1 MKKILILANSD
12 IGLYKFRR
20 ELIEVL
26 LRKYKIFISLPKGQ
40 FVQDFIDMGCGFIQT
55 EFERR
60 SMNPINE
67 LKLLY
72 TYKRIITELN
82 PDMILSYTI
91 KPNLYG
97 GLIVSTKKIPYI
109 VNITGLG
116 SAVEK
121 NILLQKFIVAF
132 YKVSLRNVKTVFFQN
147 LENQKYFEKHKI
159 ALGKHV
165 LIPGSGVNLDYYQ
178 AADYPDLN
186 VIKFVF
192 VARIMREKGIDQYLE
207 MAEAIR
213 EKHSDVEFHIC
224 GFCEQDYEKKLEEY
238 SEKGIVKYHGMVCDM
253 RDIYRRVHC
262 VVHPTY
268 YPEGLSNVLLEALA
282 TARPVITTDRPGCR
296 EAVENGVNG
305 FLVKEKNT
313 EDLIN
318 KVEQFIALPRAQKKE
333 MGLAGRKK
341 AEKEFDRNIV
351 IREYLK
357 AIKKL

>member
-1 MKKILILANSD
+1 MKKVLILANSD

-26 LRKYKIFISLPKGQ
+26 LKEYRVFISLPQGQ
-40 FVQDFIDMGCGFIQT
+40 FVRDFIDMGCSFIQT

-60 SMNPINE
+60 GMNPVNE

-72 TYKRIITELN
+72 TYKRIISEIK

-97 GLIVSTKKIPYI
+97 GLIAGTKKIPYI

-121 NILLQKFIVAF
+121 NVLLQKFIAAF
-132 YKVSLRNVKTVFFQN
+132 YKVSLRNVKTVFLQN
-147 LENQKYFEKHKI
+147 LENRQYFEKHKI

-165 LIPGSGVNLDYYQ
+165 LIPGSGVNLDCYQ
-178 AADYPDLN
+178 AADYPDSD

-192 VARIMREKGIDQYLE
+192 AARIMREKGIDQYLE
-207 MAEAIR
+207 MAEAVCG
-213 EKHSDVEFHIC
+213 KYPDAEFHIY
-224 GFCEQDYEKKLEEY
+224 GFCEQDYEKTLEEY
-238 SEKGIVKYHGMVCDM
+238 SEKGIVKYHGMVRDM
-253 RDIYRRVHC
+253 RDIYRQAHC

-296 EAVENGVNG
+296 ETVEDGVNG
-305 FLVKEKNT
+305 FLVKEKDT

-318 KVEQFIALPRAQKKE
+318 KVEQFIALSIAEKKE

-341 AEKEFDRNIV
+341 AEKEFDINIV
-351 IREYLK
+351 IGEYLK
-357 AIKKL
+357 AVKKL